1 MALYMDQFNQ
11 VTVAPGGNVYTAWT
25 YEGAVDLG
33 PSYVSASFVGGD
45 DNFGTMTTVQT
56 GVTAFETT
64 QYGYYWPMGISYQ
77 SVLRNDSSGS
87 VALTVNIGD
96 FQ

>member
-1 MALYMDQFNQ
+1 MSLWMDQFNQ
-11 VTVAPGGNVYTAWT
+11 VTASPGGDVYTNWT
-25 YEGAVDLG
+25 YTGATDNG

-56 GVTAFETT
+56 SVTAFYTT
-64 QYGYYWPMGISYQ
+64 QYGYYWPVGISYQ
-77 SVLRNDSSGS
+77 SVLRNDGQSS
-87 VALTVNIGD
+87 VAITVNIGD